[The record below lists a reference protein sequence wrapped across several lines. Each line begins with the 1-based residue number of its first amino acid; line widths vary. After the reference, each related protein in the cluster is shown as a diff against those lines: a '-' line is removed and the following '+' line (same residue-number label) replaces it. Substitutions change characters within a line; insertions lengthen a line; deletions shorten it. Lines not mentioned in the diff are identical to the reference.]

1 MNSVVITTAVIPGF
15 VSVLLFLVFTYL
27 HEQSHQPYFRAWQLA
42 WAAYSLHYV
51 LDTFPSSSVAFFV
64 SQLFLVAMALCI
76 FISTRLMRGPS
87 HFRWY
92 DAAVGSAGVILALLT
107 LRGHI
112 MDGVFQP
119 DVQPAIQLGIGLAAI
134 LLYSSAVF
142 YVNGHKRG
150 SLAFQVLAFALALW
164 GVLMGVGQI
173 QNPLME
179 IAGNASRLFGPVP
192 QMLLGIA
199 MVMVLFEN
207 QRNAVQENTLAL
219 STLGVD
225 PRQLLFAEDLVQS
238 MQAALQRLRSAVPID
253 CAAIIINERWRGL
266 LPSVQQNFPEGFLE
280 ELEQTGAGDYISE
293 LAYRNSGIF
302 TAHDVADMTE
312 PLPVGCDDRDFRLAG
327 KRGFRR

>member
-1 MNSVVITTAVIPGF
+1 MNSVVITTAVVPGF

-27 HEQSHQPYFRAWQLA
+27 HEQSRQPYFRAWQLA

-51 LDTFPSSSVAFFV
+51 LDTFPSSSVAFFI

-76 FISTRLMRGPS
+76 FVSTRLMRGPS
-87 HFRWY
+87 QFRWY
-92 DAAVGSAGVILALLT
+92 DAAVGAGGVILALLT
-107 LRGHI
+107 LHGHI
-112 MDGVFQP
+112 ICGVFRP

-134 LLYSSAVF
+134 LLYSSAIF

-164 GVLMGVGQI
+164 GVLMGVGHI

-179 IAGNASRLFGPVP
+179 AFGNASRLFGPVP

-219 STLGVD
+219 STIGAD
-225 PRQLLFAEDLVQS
+225 PRRLLFAEDLVPN
-238 MQAALQRLRSAVPID
+238 MQAALK
-253 CAAIIINERWRGL
+253 
-266 LPSVQQNFPEGFLE
+266 LPEDFDRM
-280 ELEQTGAGDYISE
+280 GADYEAFKKYLIEKHS
-293 LAYRNSGIF
+293 
-302 TAHDVADMTE
+302 
-312 PLPVGCDDRDFRLAG
+312 
-327 KRGFRR
+327 